1 MPTAISVTIG
11 VSQAMPVP
19 SGALMRSYPFHTN
32 ATLWRKVHSR
42 VKNSR
47 MRPTRRW
54 RATIPG
60 ADRRLGRA
68 TEINIG
74 WSKPLVGHG
83 ISGTNRPA
91 SELDA
96 S

>member
-42 VKNSR
+42 ENEADAA
-47 MRPTRRW
+47 MA
-54 RATIPG
+54 RATIRG

-68 TEINIG
+68 GEVNIG

-83 ISGTNRPA
+83 IFGTNLAA
-91 SELDA
+91 SELDG